1 MTISDAKKLGYLA
14 TSLMM
19 DTPIGFGKYK
29 DMTYGE
35 VLCLDDG
42 VGYLKYLSRSK
53 DSSVSLPAKLAL
65 KRKR

>member
-29 DMTYGE
+29 DKTYNE
-35 VLCLDDG
+35 ILCLEDG
-42 VGYLKYLSRSK
+42 VGYLKYLAKSK
-53 DSSVSLPAKLAL
+53 NSSVSLPAKMAL